1 MIIKIIINLFRLHKF
16 TIVLMPKRKKN
27 IVINY
32 ICIIKPHGKKSIKE
46 PLGLEVTSWN
56 KKEHSDVKIEL
67 KS

>member
-1 MIIKIIINLFRLHKF
+1 M
-16 TIVLMPKRKKN
+16 VLVPKRKKKKY

-32 ICIIKPHGKKSIKE
+32 IYIIKLHGKKSIKE

-56 KKEHSDVKIEL
+56 KKKHSDVKIEL

>member
-1 MIIKIIINLFRLHKF
+1 
-16 TIVLMPKRKKN
+16 MPKRKKN

-56 KKEHSDVKIEL
+56 KKEHSDVKREL